1 MWPDVAHLWWRR
13 RPFWAFPTPV
23 DAGIH
28 RLVSPDDSTAAAVA
42 GGGSAM
48 SDETS
53 YIVDSIAVSAVTPG
67 RAMRYGD
74 TPECPQ
80 PRNECAGRVI
90 DSPGWSNCAGFGRGS
105 SQPLS
110 GASNSRRGVLCRR
123 NSASLKNVTSHE
135 PLGALRR
142 FRALSASPGHGR
154 STSGGTRGLRGVE
167 LWRRGVLCRRVTPE
181 LCSSKER
188 DISGTAGR
196 LAAFECSISFS
207 KTRPFDRLRYRGSSG
222 RRTTVARSFY
232 VAE

>member
-1 MWPDVAHLWWRR
+1 TTAGATMWPDVAHLWWRR

-28 RLVSPDDSTAAAVA
+28 RLVSPDDSTAAAA
-42 GGGSAM
+42 ASGGSAM

-53 YIVDSIAVSAVTPG
+53 YIVDSIAVLAVTPG

-123 NSASLKNVTSHE
+123 NSAPLKNVTSHE
-135 PLGALRR
+135 PLGHPSQDPGVPPPLAGLALA
-142 FRALSASPGHGR
+142 RALAQNPTKADRTQNSAR
-154 STSGGTRGLRGVE
+154 
-167 LWRRGVLCRRVTPE
+167 
-181 LCSSKER
+181 
-188 DISGTAGR
+188 
-196 LAAFECSISFS
+196 
-207 KTRPFDRLRYRGSSG
+207 DRLP
-222 RRTTVARSFY
+222 
-232 VAE
+232 